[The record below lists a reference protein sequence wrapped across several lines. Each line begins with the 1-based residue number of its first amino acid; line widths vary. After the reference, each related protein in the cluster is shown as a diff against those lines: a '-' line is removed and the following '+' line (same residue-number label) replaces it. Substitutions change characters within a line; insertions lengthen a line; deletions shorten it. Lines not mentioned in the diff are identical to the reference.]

1 MPAEHG
7 QCRALR
13 RQASDKPCM
22 GLSHVKGWMWMPSS
36 FCFNLSVPAAR
47 PRAAADRPP
56 RVRRQRP
63 VDGLRLGESADR
75 QRTERSPP
83 LGAIP
88 RAATL
93 YSAGSAGDPDHEA
106 VIRFSSRAPRR
117 RRRCSSN
124 QVRSPARIGTA
135 RSCRTVRRNSA
146 DCPLAPPRPEPAP
159 KIESPPIAFVIDIET
174 TGLRPHDRTVAL
186 AAIRLIGLKMP
197 PDGHYYLVFDPRK
210 DNHPEAEAS
219 MAGMT
224 GPCASKASSPPSPWS
239 LGGSAAAKA
248 CTRVKAKRNRR
259 SPEKD

>member
-1 MPAEHG
+1 
-7 QCRALR
+7 
-13 RQASDKPCM
+13 
-22 GLSHVKGWMWMPSS
+22 
-36 FCFNLSVPAAR
+36 
-47 PRAAADRPP
+47 
-56 RVRRQRP
+56 
-63 VDGLRLGESADR
+63 
-75 QRTERSPP
+75 

-146 DCPLAPPRPEPAP
+146 DCPLAPSRPEPAP

-210 DNHPEAEAS
+210 DNHPEAEAIHGWDDWTLRFQGLFAAVAMVARRLS
-219 MAGMT
+219 RGESVHAGE
-224 GPCASKASSPPSPWS
+224 GQA
-239 LGGSAAAKA
+239 
-248 CTRVKAKRNRR
+248 
-259 SPEKD
+259 E